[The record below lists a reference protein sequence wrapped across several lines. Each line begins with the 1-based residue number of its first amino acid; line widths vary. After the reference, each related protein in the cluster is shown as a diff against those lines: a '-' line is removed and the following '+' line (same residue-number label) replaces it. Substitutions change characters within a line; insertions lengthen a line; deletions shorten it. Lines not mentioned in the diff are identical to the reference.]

1 MKEAE
6 VELKGHIID
15 SFILPK
21 VFATIYDL
29 EGEFEVLEFNIGR
42 TKTEHSYAK
51 LLIMGKNEKHLRMI
65 LAELQKL
72 GANVLERVKSV
83 KLAPAPADGVLPDNF
98 YSTTNHPT
106 YILLDEEWVKC
117 ENIEMDKVIVVR
129 DGKPV
134 CVPMRK
140 VRKGDLVVLNDS
152 GIKVV
157 PPERSRKK
165 EIFGFMTSE
174 VSPEKPTSALIRKIA
189 EEMWR
194 IKREKGKIVVV
205 AGPAVVHS
213 GAADALAAL
222 IRKRYVNALL
232 SGNALAVHDI
242 ENSLYGTSLGMNL
255 KTLENYEGGH
265 RHHLMAINEVR
276 KRGSIRNAVKTGV
289 LRRGIMYECIINNVP
304 FVLAGSI
311 RDDGPLPEVITDVLE
326 AQDAMREQLK
336 NARLVLMLASML
348 HSIAAGNMLPSTV
361 KIVCV
366 DINPAAVMKLTD
378 RGTYAL
384 GVISDVG
391 AFLPQLVQEIE
402 RVEANVE

>member
-1 MKEAE
+1 
-6 VELKGHIID
+6 V
-15 SFILPK
+15 
-21 VFATIYDL
+21 
-29 EGEFEVLEFNIGR
+29 
-42 TKTEHSYAK
+42 
-51 LLIMGKNEKHLRMI
+51 
-65 LAELQKL
+65 
-72 GANVLERVKSV
+72 
-83 KLAPAPADGVLPDNF
+83 
-98 YSTTNHPT
+98 
-106 YILLDEEWVKC
+106 
-117 ENIEMDKVIVVR
+117 
-129 DGKPV
+129 
-134 CVPMRK
+134 
-140 VRKGDLVVLNDS
+140 
-152 GIKVV
+152 
-157 PPERSRKK
+157 
-165 EIFGFMTSE
+165 
-174 VSPEKPTSALIRKIA
+174 
-189 EEMWR
+189 
-194 IKREKGKIVVV
+194 
-205 AGPAVVHS
+205 
-213 GAADALAAL
+213 ADALAAL

-242 ENSLYGTSLGMNL
+242 ENSLYGTSLGMDL

-402 RVEANVE
+402 RVEANIE